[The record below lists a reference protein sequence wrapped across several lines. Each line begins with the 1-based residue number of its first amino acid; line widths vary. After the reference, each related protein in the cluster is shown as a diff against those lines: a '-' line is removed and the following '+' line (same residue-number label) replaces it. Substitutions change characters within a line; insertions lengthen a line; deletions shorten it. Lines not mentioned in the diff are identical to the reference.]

1 MGRIADALARA
12 ERQRGNV
19 AQLDSLP
26 LSSSVNKWTDWYGT
40 ADTGVDPEKES
51 ASESVAPGPPQKGM
65 SEEII
70 SYYARSSMVAEQ
82 YRSLRT
88 RLISAN
94 PYHEHRVFAITSAIP
109 KEGKSV
115 TTVNLGFSLAEIPHL
130 KVLMVD
136 GDFRHTSLAK
146 LLNGKRSPGLAE
158 LLRDKASYEEVI
170 QPTPVPGLFFLAG
183 GKTNG
188 CSAAELFSTR
198 AARAVFARFQK
209 DFHYTIVDTPPATTV
224 ADVGIIGQMTSGVIF
239 VVRMHRTPEPLAK
252 RAIKHLINNNVPV
265 LGGLV
270 IGDNDPAGG
279 YGYQYEYYRYYRD
292 ENA

>member
-12 ERQRGNV
+12 ERQRGSV

-26 LSSSVNKWTDWYGT
+26 VSSSVNKWNHWYGT
-40 ADTGVDPEKES
+40 ADTGAAPEQEVAPES
-51 ASESVAPGPPQKGM
+51 ATPGLPQEGM
-65 SEEII
+65 SQEII
-70 SYYARSSMVAEQ
+70 SYYAKSSMVAEQ

-88 RLISAN
+88 RLISGN

-115 TTVNLGFSLAEIPHL
+115 TTVNLGFSFAEIPQL
-130 KVLMVD
+130 KILMVD

-146 LLNGKRSPGLAE
+146 LLSGKRSPGLAD
-158 LLRDKASYEEVI
+158 LLRDKAGYEDVI
-170 QPTPVPGLFFLAG
+170 QPTPVPGLFFLAAG
-183 GKTNG
+183 RTNG

-252 RAIKHLINNNVPV
+252 RAIKHLVNNNVPII
-265 LGGLV
+265 GGLV

-279 YGYQYEYYRYYRD
+279 YGYQYGYYRYYRD
-292 ENA
+292 ENS